1 MVPWVKLINSLSSEA
16 SGKQSLKGSVPFG
29 ASSRK
34 HEWSSKRMRSDTR
47 RRQSQ
52 VRVSSFSMYYY
63 SNISFVGV
71 NFRQAA
77 RQSLGNRSC
86 HHHPRMLTSFPSPA
100 ACVKSQRLVL
110 PGLAVHPTIFFS
122 LIDKVSWNIFLRGL
136 VLYLQGLECTTEFRV
151 QDLQFRVQPQME
163 PRLG

>member
-1 MVPWVKLINSLSSEA
+1 M
-16 SGKQSLKGSVPFG
+16 
-29 ASSRK
+29 
-34 HEWSSKRMRSDTR
+34 
-47 RRQSQ
+47 
-52 VRVSSFSMYYY
+52 SFAD
-63 SNISFVGV
+63 V
-71 NFRQAA
+71 NFRQAT